1 MKRGISHTEVAG
13 GINAAVKDELRSTG
27 WPVYEHYEIRE
38 ESGEMF
44 VIAPLFEGRRK
55 KDEKNTLMRPFNP
68 FDPME
73 DVKEWRAPLRTP
85 ELLLDLAEL
94 ADRPITPESVVVWAN
109 DYGLLACSRE
119 EDTLGGVS
127 GFGRR
132 ESVARFVEAA
142 GEIRACLRIYEA
154 LAKEEDWDFNE
165 IYQYTFSLP
174 RDLVAKAN
182 LLKGRLHGEERSAFY
197 DVVAMTIQRRL
208 LEHCYPQLTT
218 FTRSGKP
225 SGRFGFNYGFHSLLG
240 AVWLQL
246 AWLLSSEEQPV
257 RCKLPTC
264 RRVISFEL
272 GEAAED
278 PGLKKNVHGKHKTR
292 SDREFCKGRACKQKY
307 HYRKKVGWPDY
318 V

>member
-1 MKRGISHTEVAG
+1 M
-13 GINAAVKDELRSTG
+13 
-27 WPVYEHYEIRE
+27 YEHYKTLE
-38 ESGEMF
+38 EPGEVF
-44 VIAPLFEGRRK
+44 VIAPVFEGFRK
-55 KDEKNTLMRPFNP
+55 KAEKGKLSPPFSL

-85 ELLLDLAEL
+85 GLLLDLAEL
-94 ADRPITPESVVVWAN
+94 AERPITPEAVVVWAY

-119 EDTLGGVS
+119 EDTLAGVS

-132 ESVARFVEAA
+132 ESVTRFAKAA

-154 LAKEEDWDFNE
+154 LGTEEDWDFNE
-165 IYQYTFSLP
+165 AYQYTFSLP

-182 LLKGRLHGEERSAFY
+182 LLKGRLHGEERPAFY
-197 DVVAMTIQRRL
+197 DVVAMTIQRGL

-225 SGRFGFNYGFHSLLG
+225 SGRFGFGCGFHSLLG

-278 PGLKKNVHGKHKTR
+278 PGLKNVHGKHKTR
-292 SDREFCKGRACKQKY
+292 SDREFCNNGRCKQNY
-307 HYRKKVGWPDY
+307 HYRKKTGRPGY